1 MQGNLEVGIYYSILC
16 LTSICL
22 YSPNE
27 SDLYNLFFTCH
38 ALLFLFHFFLVGFEH
53 VSSPVSGDA
62 WFYLWPKQIGKK

>member
-27 SDLYNLFFTCH
+27 FDLYNLFFTCH
-38 ALLFLFHFFLVGFEH
+38 AFSFPSFFFFFLVGFENI
-53 VSSPVSGDA
+53 SSPVIGDA
-62 WFYLWPKQIGKK
+62 WFCL